1 MGYSKIVHNLKD
13 NITSLTEALN
23 SVKGVSFDGIWSG
36 DAYNNLTSSL
46 KDVVSSGTNQKNLLI
61 DFVSALEK
69 LQSYKNNCKKI
80 ESLESSISSTMLE
93 SDRADVYS
101 AISGLKKDNNNLKS
115 SINKLLASGVI
126 IETLNEDERVPS
138 YQPAFDISEL
148 SVGML
153 FNKVDLEG
161 AGEKSFRVNRNDKYK
176 LQWDTVIAAQ
186 EGVYNATNNILIK
199 DLEIEQPIK

>member
-80 ESLESSISSTMLE
+80 ESLE
-93 SDRADVYS
+93 AD
-101 AISGLKKDNNNLKS
+101 
-115 SINKLLASGVI
+115 
-126 IETLNEDERVPS
+126 
-138 YQPAFDISEL
+138 
-148 SVGML
+148 
-153 FNKVDLEG
+153 KVFCPLVLG
-161 AGEKSFRVNRNDKYK
+161 IR
-176 LQWDTVIAAQ
+176 Q
-186 EGVYNATNNILIK
+186 
-199 DLEIEQPIK
+199 

>member
-23 SVKGVSFDGIWSG
+23 SVQGVSFDGIWSG

-46 KDVVSSGTNQKNLLI
+46 RDVVSSGTNQKNLLI

-115 SINKLLASGVI
+115 SINKLLASITGV
-126 IETLNEDERVPS
+126 
-138 YQPAFDISEL
+138 
-148 SVGML
+148 SV
-153 FNKVDLEG
+153 NYEVIDYKVD
-161 AGEKSFRVNRNDKYK
+161 
-176 LQWDTVIAAQ
+176 AADDYMQ
-186 EGVYNATNNILIK
+186 YAVDINELY
-199 DLEIEQPIK
+199 DLFASGS